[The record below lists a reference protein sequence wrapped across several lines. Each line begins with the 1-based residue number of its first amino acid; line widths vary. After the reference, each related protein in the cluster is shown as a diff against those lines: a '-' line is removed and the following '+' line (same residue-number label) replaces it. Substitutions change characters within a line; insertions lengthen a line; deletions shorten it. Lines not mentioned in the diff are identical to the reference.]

1 VNYTAEVIGDELV
14 IRVNL
19 KGSTQISKSGKSDII
34 ATTSGNIPIQTQDG
48 PVVLGLNVY
57 RKR

>member
-1 VNYTAEVIGDELV
+1 MNYTAEVIGDELV

>member
-1 VNYTAEVIGDELV
+1 MNYTAEIKGDEL
-14 IRVNL
+14 IIKVNL

-34 ATTSGNIPIQTQDG
+34 ATTSGNVPIDTPAG

-57 RKR
+57 KKR